1 MRIDPT
7 FICPEKVSLAMKF
20 VIHPAIDSDRL
31 AVLAAAAPAAEWINA
46 GDPAAAEN
54 AMTGADAFLGKITPA
69 LLARADRLRWV
80 QAFTASLEHYL
91 FPALVSHE
99 CTLTNMRGLFSD
111 VIADQ
116 VMGYILCFA
125 RNLHT
130 YVRQQL
136 EHRYE
141 PVGGESARVSFASG
155 PGVVNAM
162 DRATIYLPSAT
173 LGIVGFGAI
182 GAEIARR
189 ALAFGMTVH
198 AVDRHPELKVPPA
211 GVASVAGIDSLE
223 ALLQSSDFVVI
234 AAPQTP
240 ETTGLFNAGMIV
252 HLRPTSYLI
261 NIGRGAIVVLD
272 DLVAALRACRLA
284 GAALDVFDVEPL
296 PAAHPLW
303 DFPNV
308 IITPH
313 TAGYAPVIAG
323 RHLATLTENVR
334 RFAQGEPLTNVV
346 DKKLWY

>member
-1 MRIDPT
+1 
-7 FICPEKVSLAMKF
+7 MKF
-20 VIHPAIDSDRL
+20 VVHPAIETERL
-31 AVLAAAAPAAEWINA
+31 AVLRAEAPSAEWVNA
-46 GDPAAAEN
+46 PDDATALAAMPGAE
-54 AMTGADAFLGKITPA
+54 AFLGKITPEA
-69 LLARADRLRWV
+69 LARSDRLRWV

-91 FPALVSHE
+91 FPALVAHP
-99 CTLTNMRGLFSD
+99 CTLTNMRGLFGD

-130 YVRQQL
+130 YVRRQL

-141 PVGGESARVSFASG
+141 PLGGESARVSFATG

-162 DRATIYLPSAT
+162 DRAIVYLPRAT
-173 LGIVGFGAI
+173 LGIIGFGAI

-189 ALAFGMTVH
+189 ALAFGMTVR
-198 AVDRHPELKVPPA
+198 AVDRHPERTAQDSVP
-211 GVASVAGIDSLE
+211 GVDAVEGIDQLG
-223 ALLQSSDFVVI
+223 ALLSWSDFAVI

-240 ETTGLFNAGMIV
+240 ETTGLFNASMLA

-272 DLVAALRACRLA
+272 DLVASLRAGRLA
-284 GAALDVFDVEPL
+284 GAALDVFEIEPL
-296 PAAHPLW
+296 PPDHPLW

-313 TAGYAPVIAG
+313 TAGYSPVIAA
-323 RHLATLTENVR
+323 RHLATLVENVR
-334 RFAQGEPLTNVV
+334 RFARGEPLANVV
-346 DKKLWY
+346 DKALWF